1 MNDARKIY
9 GDIIDLPHHV
19 SRRHAQMPKL
29 NRAAQFSPFAA
40 LTGYDDLIRET
51 ARQTNRQIEL
61 DENAIRELNQKLALL
76 TETEPAPTATFT
88 YFVPDSQKA
97 GGSYQ
102 ERTGRIT
109 KYDSIRQTITID
121 GTMSV
126 PIRNIIQIESD
137 AFLGAQW

>member
-19 SRRHAQMPKL
+19 SRHHVQMPKI

-61 DENAIRELNQKLALL
+61 DENAIRELDQKLTLL
-76 TETEPAPTATFT
+76 IETEPAPEAAFT
-88 YFVPDSQKA
+88 YFVPDGKKA

-102 ERTGRIT
+102 ERTGTIT
-109 KYDSIRQTITID
+109 KYDSIGQTITID
-121 GTMSV
+121 GTLTI
-126 PIRNIIQIESD
+126 PIRNIIRIESD
-137 AFLGAQW
+137 AFTGALW